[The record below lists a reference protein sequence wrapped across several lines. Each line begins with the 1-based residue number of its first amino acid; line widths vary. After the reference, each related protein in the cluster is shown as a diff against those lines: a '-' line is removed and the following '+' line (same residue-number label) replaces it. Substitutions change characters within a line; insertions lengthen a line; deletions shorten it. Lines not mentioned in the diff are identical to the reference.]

1 MNGTGVTIAM
11 AIIATVLFSM
21 PFPASAQE
29 ARGATGLPPYI
40 KSPSD
45 RPPPVGV
52 EPVIVSANQT
62 TDGIL
67 ATIPPGDS
75 VIVINGKVNMGG
87 RDYFSV
93 YPIFRGGSLYGAMTA
108 CEKEFMMRPQY
119 KAKEREGYTMLVVVK
134 DTATDPDCWKQF
146 RNLDTVDLSCDQL
159 MVKTAEWEEPVAW
172 ENPYSTYANSY
183 DLRTFGLGPINPK

>member
-1 MNGTGVTIAM
+1 MKGSGFAIRGWIAVMLLLSVPISASSQEGRGV
-11 AIIATVLFSM
+11 
-21 PFPASAQE
+21 
-29 ARGATGLPPYI
+29 TGLPPYI
-40 KSPSD
+40 KSPAD
-45 RPPPVGV
+45 RPPFEGIEPATVG
-52 EPVIVSANQT
+52 PNRT
-62 TDGIL
+62 TEAIL
-67 ATIPPGDS
+67 ATISPRDS